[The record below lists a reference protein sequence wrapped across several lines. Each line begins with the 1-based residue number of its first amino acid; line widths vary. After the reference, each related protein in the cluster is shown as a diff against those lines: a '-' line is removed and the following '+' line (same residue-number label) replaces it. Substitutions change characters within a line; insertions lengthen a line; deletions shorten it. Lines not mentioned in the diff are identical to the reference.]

1 MARPPKY
8 QSEAEKPVNVSLRL
22 PRDLYDQAQRH
33 ARMRRTTLTAL
44 IVEGLH
50 MRLEAP
56 TDPRDIIASQDIT
69 AMQELEQL
77 IDARIHA
84 ILAAQ
89 YLPFAEPVPEA
100 LAQPTPTLRH
110 GKNNTVMRKDLSEGQ
125 DVRRRGRPGI
135 LRQPILDLLH
145 QHPEGLSALELKVHL
160 KTDKHIGDTLA
171 GMRRAGIV
179 KVEGEGNRRRYFAL
193 DAQPS

>member
-8 QSEAEKPVNVSLRL
+8 ESEAEKPVNVSLRL
-22 PRDLYDQAQRH
+22 PRDLYDQAQH
-33 ARMRRTTLTAL
+33 HVKMRRTTLTEL

-50 MRLEAP
+50 MRLETL
-56 TDPRDIIASQDIT
+56 TDPRDIVASQDIT

-89 YLPFAEPVPEA
+89 HLPFVEPIREA
-100 LAQPTPTLRH
+100 LAQPTPTLQH
-110 GKNNTVMRKDLSEGQ
+110 GKNNTVMQRDLSEGQ

-135 LRQPILDLLH
+135 LRQPILDLLR

-171 GMRRAGIV
+171 GMRRAGVV
-179 KVEGEGNRRRYFAL
+179 KVEGEGNRRRYFAM
-193 DAQPS
+193 DEQPS

>member
-22 PRDLYDQAQRH
+22 PRDLYDQAQH
-33 ARMRRTTLTAL
+33 YVKMRRTTLTEL
-44 IVEGLH
+44 MVEGLR

-69 AMQELEQL
+69 AMQELKQMIAEEV
-77 IDARIHA
+77 RA
-84 ILAAQ
+84 ILAVQ
-89 YLPFAEPVPEA
+89 RLPIAESAPET
-100 LAQPTPTLRH
+100 LAPPISIFLH
-110 GKNNTVMRKDLSEGQ
+110 DKNNTVMQRDISEGQ

-135 LRQPILDLLH
+135 LRQPILDLLRKY
-145 QHPEGLSALELKVHL
+145 PEGLSALELKVHL

-171 GMRRAGIV
+171 GMRRAGVV
-179 KVEGEGNRRRYFAL
+179 KVEGEGNRRRYFAM
-193 DAQPS
+193 DEQPS